1 MAQGIVVRFDD
12 AKGYGFIAPD
22 DGGDDVFVHANE
34 ISEPGRTVACGTR
47 VEFGILD
54 GGRGLK
60 AYDVQVIAK
69 APVPTVRRS
78 PAEETE
84 AAVEEAPPAA
94 ERSESTVDGT
104 CAVFSAPEFT
114 RLSTELLLE
123 KGPELTARQVRELRA
138 ALLEFATEHGWVD

>member
-1 MAQGIVVRFDD
+1 MVVRFDD

-69 APVPTVRRS
+69 APVPAVRRP
-78 PAEETE
+78 PAEAGETVAE
-84 AAVEEAPPAA
+84 VLPPA

-104 CAVFSAPEFT
+104 CAVFSAHEFT